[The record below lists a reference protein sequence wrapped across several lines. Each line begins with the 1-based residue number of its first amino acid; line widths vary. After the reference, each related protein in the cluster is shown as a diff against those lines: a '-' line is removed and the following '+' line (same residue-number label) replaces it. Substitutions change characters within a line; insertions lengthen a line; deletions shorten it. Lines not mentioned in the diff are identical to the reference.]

1 MAKEVETAAEAAT
14 AGAATGAATEAAT
27 EADQMGTTL
36 LMTHILSSLDN
47 NMTIPIPNTPAL
59 HNNSSPYSRCIR

>member
-1 MAKEVETAAEAAT
+1 MAAVTAAGTAAT
-14 AGAATGAATEAAT
+14 EAGATGAATEAAT

-36 LMTHILSSLDN
+36 LTTHILSSLDN

>member
-1 MAKEVETAAEAAT
+1 MAAVTAAGTAAT
-14 AGAATGAATEAAT
+14 EAGATGAATEAAT

>member
-1 MAKEVETAAEAAT
+1 MAAVTAAGTAAT
-14 AGAATGAATEAAT
+14 EAGATGAATEAAT

-36 LMTHILSSLDN
+36 LITKMLSSLDN
-47 NMTIPIPNTPAL
+47 NMKIPIPNTPAL